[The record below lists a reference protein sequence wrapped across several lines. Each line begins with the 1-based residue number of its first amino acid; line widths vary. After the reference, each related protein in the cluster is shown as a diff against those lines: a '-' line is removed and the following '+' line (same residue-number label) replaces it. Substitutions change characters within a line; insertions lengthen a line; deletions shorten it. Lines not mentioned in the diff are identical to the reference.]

1 MSFDTVVRVA
11 LACFFLFVAVSYIS
25 RLLGSHA
32 RNKRALIHSGEP
44 GSPQRFLRLLFN
56 GFRAAIL
63 GAVIWRVVDPSIDQ
77 VLMPIEVF
85 AQPGVE
91 AIGLSFL
98 VLSFAGVEYVHAY
111 MDGEWR
117 SGVPRAE
124 AMVSQL
130 LTEGPFALTRN
141 PLFSAVILGQIGLF
155 LAIPSALRSAHCLR
169 GLVRAG
175 ASMPAGCRAGVCA
188 SRPMC
193 ATGSM
198 PPRAARAATSAAP
211 TGSSESA
218 APGLWDQHEASGCLA
233 TCQISVGFCGVAE
246 LVSCRRL
253 DLQRA

>member
-155 LAIPSALRSAHCLR
+155 LAIPSVFTLIVMVAGIAVLRSQ
-169 GLVRAG
+169 VRIEE
-175 ASMPAGCRAGVCA
+175 RAL
-188 SRPMC
+188 S
-193 ATGSM
+193 
-198 PPRAARAATSAAP
+198 ARF
-211 TGSSESA
+211 GSSWSEY
-218 APGLWDQHEASGCLA
+218 APSRRSGGNERS
-233 TCQISVGFCGVAE
+233 TN
-246 LVSCRRL
+246 R
-253 DLQRA
+253 

>member
-11 LACFFLFVAVSYIS
+11 LACFFLMVAVSYIS

-56 GFRAAIL
+56 GFRTAIL
-63 GAVIWRVVDPSIDQ
+63 AAVVWRVVDPSIDQ
-77 VLMPIEVF
+77 ILVPIDAL

-91 AIGLSFL
+91 AIGLLFL

-130 LTEGPFALTRN
+130 LTEGPYALTRN
-141 PLFSAVILGQIGLF
+141 PLFSAVMLGQVGLF
-155 LAIPSALRSAHCLR
+155 LAIPSVFTLITMVAGIAVLRSQ
-169 GLVRAG
+169 VRIEE
-175 ASMPAGCRAGVCA
+175 RALSARFGSTWSEYA
-188 SRPMC
+188 SRVSRWRLRIP
-193 ATGSM
+193 ADV
-198 PPRAARAATSAAP
+198 RYRVDAP
-211 TGSSESA
+211 SRR
-218 APGLWDQHEASGCLA
+218 SGGNERS
-233 TCQISVGFCGVAE
+233 TN
-246 LVSCRRL
+246 R
-253 DLQRA
+253 